1 MIARRVRVSG
11 RVQGVFFRAWTRDEA
26 RSLGVSGWVRNCS
39 DGSVEAHLEGTEAAV
54 RQMVDRLHDG
64 PSQARVDQ
72 VNVNEAATEELDTF
86 DVRH

>member
-1 MIARRVRVSG
+1 
-11 RVQGVFFRAWTRDEA
+11 
-26 RSLGVSGWVRNCS
+26 
-39 DGSVEAHLEGTEAAV
+39 
-54 RQMVDRLHDG
+54 MVDRLHDG